1 MRPTQILTGEHQVL
15 GRFLTTFER
24 MLEVTARSREIPLE
38 SIKDGLTFLT
48 EYGDRF
54 HHRRENELF
63 DRLRRIGMGHGERPC
78 AAMERD
84 HDCGRELVRTMQGI
98 TDRATPG
105 DLSAARNL
113 VHLGLEY
120 VEHQRQHIEKEDRIL
135 FPLITELLPASEDE
149 RILAAFDHIETT
161 LAPRSPSELNDL
173 ALDLQGIYG
182 PLESLPS
189 RRSKKTAA
197 RS

>member
-1 MRPTQILTGEHQVL
+1 MRPTHILTREHEVL
-15 GRFLTTFER
+15 GRFLDTFER

-38 SIKDGLTFLT
+38 SLRDGLTFLT

-84 HDCGRELVRTMQGI
+84 HDWGRELIRTMQDI
-98 TDRATPG
+98 ADRATPG

-113 VHLGLEY
+113 VHLGLDY
-120 VEHQRQHIEKEDRIL
+120 VQHQRQHIEKEDRIL
-135 FPLITELLPASEDE
+135 FPLITELLPASEDG
-149 RILAAFDHIETT
+149 RILAAFEHIEAT
-161 LAPRSPSELNDL
+161 LAPRSTTELIDL
-173 ALDLQGIYG
+173 ALDLQGVFG

-189 RRSKKTAA
+189 RRA
-197 RS
+197 